1 MASNNVVN
9 MESSRRNS
17 VNLLSQG
24 NQSNQI
30 NIQVGVLQLV
40 GVVLG
45 NMRRYQRSNQMKRRK
60 SIIGGMEM
68 KNLEFSKE
76 RLGLYALLILITGV
90 LLSACSFTVEV
101 SPTPVVPTATPVVL
115 PGTISGLV
123 WDDECLNYGE
133 VVPEGCIRPASGEG
147 FIGNGVLDVGETGI
161 GSTQVS
167 LGVGLCPAEGL
178 AEALTEEDGS
188 FIFKGLVPG
197 DYCVTVKDTKQSPG
211 YWTYPSVG
219 EGSNVSYMS
228 ITVKAGEVVSNI
240 NFGRDYLDS
249 LPPAPTATPEPAC
262 TDEAQFVRDVT
273 VADGA
278 IFEPGESF
286 TKTWRLRNSGTCTWT
301 EDYALVHSAG
311 YSLLAADVTVLGSEV
326 EPGELIDISVDMKA
340 PSNEGTYEGYWK
352 LRNDSG
358 RFFGIGDNA
367 DLAIWVS
374 IEVGEPEP
382 QFPDWRGEYFS
393 NKNLDGNPAFLKND
407 KQIDKTWGLRSPD
420 EDYLPRDNFSVR
432 WTRTLTFKSKTYRFY
447 LDITDGG
454 KLYIDDVLVLNAWE
468 DGERRLVTADVSL
481 KAGEHEVK
489 FEYYNASGG
498 AVAQLRYEVITDPVY
513 EGWTAK
519 YWMNKTLDSDLVLI
533 RNDDEIN
540 FDWGDGGPLGSGR
553 TDKFSVQWKRSFD
566 FEPGLYRLEAIAD
579 DGIRVYLDGALVIDE
594 WHQSSGSET
603 YSHELEL
610 SGLHEITVLYF
621 ENGGQ
626 AKVSFSV
633 EMVEPSV

>member
-9 MESSRRNS
+9 MENSRGIAANTRS
-17 VNLLSQG
+17 LRTQR
-24 NQSNQI
+24 NQSR
-30 NIQVGVLQLV
+30 IQVGAFQLV
-40 GVVLG
+40 GSGLKK
-45 NMRRYQRSNQMKRRK
+45 MKSPQRKERGSVF
-60 SIIGGMEM
+60 GGMEM
-68 KNLEFSKE
+68 KNMEIFKE
-76 RLGLYALLILITGV
+76 RMVWYALIMLVIGG
-90 LLSACSFTVEV
+90 LLAACSFTVEIT
-101 SPTPVVPTATPVVL
+101 PTPVVPTATAVIL

-123 WDDECLNYGE
+123 WDDECLNYGDTI
-133 VVPEGCIRPASGEG
+133 PQGCIRPTNGQG
-147 FIGNGVLDVGETGI
+147 FIGNGVLDVGENGI

-167 LGVGLCPAEGL
+167 LGLGLCPAVGL
-178 AEALTEEDGS
+178 VETVTEEDGS
-188 FIFKGLVPG
+188 FIFKELVPG

-211 YWTYPSVG
+211 LWTYPRVEDG
-219 EGSNVSYMS
+219 TNVSYMS

-240 NFGRDYLDS
+240 NFGRDYFDA

-273 VADGA
+273 VADGS

-311 YSLLAADVTVLGSEV
+311 YSLLAPDVTVLNSVV
-326 EPGELIDISVDMKA
+326 EPGELIDISVNMKA
-340 PSNEGTYEGYWK
+340 PSNEGSYEGYWK

-358 RFFGIGDNA
+358 KFFGIGEDA

-374 IEVGEPEP
+374 IEVGKLEP

-432 WTRTLTFKSKTYRFY
+432 WTRTINFKSKVYRFY

-468 DGERRLVTADVSL
+468 DGERRTVTVDVSL
-481 KAGEHEVK
+481 KGGDHQVK

-498 AVAQLRYEVITDPVY
+498 AVAQLRYEEASVLAF
-513 EGWTAK
+513 EGWKAK
-519 YWMNKTLDSDLVLI
+519 YWMNKTLDSDLYLI
-533 RNDDEIN
+533 RDDAEIN
-540 FDWGDGGPLGSGR
+540 FDWGESGPVSGGR
-553 TDKFSVQWKRSFD
+553 ANKFSAQWKRTFD
-566 FEPGLYRLEAIAD
+566 FEAGNYSLEAIAD
-579 DGIRVYLDGALVIDE
+579 DGIRVYVDGALVIDE
-594 WHQSSGSET
+594 WHESSGSET

-610 SGLHEITVLYF
+610 NGLHEITVLYY
-621 ENGGQ
+621 ENGGR

-633 EMVEPSV
+633 EMIEP